1 LYSSDCKDDE
11 SDEEVVD
18 LSSNDQLKRALVCI
32 GPGEIDR
39 DALSFVKKFSEA
51 YHLTPVLFH
60 VSQADSS
67 VEDTEKHLAQIQ
79 NTLAMESIELRIIEG
94 KLIGAIQNE
103 LNRQAY
109 VVVIVGT
116 TDRSPNLHPSRLS
129 QKIANDIQVS
139 ILILRNPPPQIK
151 RVLVC
156 TGGHPNSIPAITWG
170 ITLARETKLE
180 LTILHVV
187 STTPAMYTGLPALEE
202 DLSRI
207 LSRDSPLAHHLKEVA
222 TLAEDSDVKASI
234 ELRHGI
240 VAEEILRSSEIK
252 SHDLVILG
260 APAKQALFNRLVYGR
275 IAPKLLA
282 STLTSTL
289 IVRGKIE

>member
-1 LYSSDCKDDE
+1 M
-11 SDEEVVD
+11 
-18 LSSNDQLKRALVCI
+18 
-32 GPGEIDR
+32 
-39 DALSFVKKFSEA
+39 
-51 YHLTPVLFH
+51 PVIFH
-60 VSQADSS
+60 VSLANSPVADR
-67 VEDTEKHLAQIQ
+67 EKHLAKIQ
-79 NTLAMESIELRIIEG
+79 KTLAMESSELRIVEG

-103 LNRQAY
+103 LKRQTY
-109 VVVIVGT
+109 VAVIVGT
-116 TDRSPNLHPSRLS
+116 TDRHPDHHPSRLS

-139 ILILRNPPPQIK
+139 VLLLRNPPPQIE

-222 TLAEDSDVKASI
+222 IMAEEAGVKASM

-260 APAKQALFNRLVYGR
+260 APAAQALFNRLIYGR
-275 IAPKLLA
+275 IAPRLLA
-282 STLTSTL
+282 STLRSTL